1 MSKPIKPYTLK
12 MFSSLYIS
20 YISINLII
28 KKSILKEIK
37 TKTRSFTLEGEG
49 GVNGCLWLLML
60 LLFKIFIQD

>member
-1 MSKPIKPYTLK
+1 MSKSIKSYTLN

-28 KKSILKEIK
+28 KKYIIKEIK
-37 TKTRSFTLEGEG
+37 TKTRSFTLEEEG

-60 LLFKIFIQD
+60 LLFKICIQD